1 MRIGDTLK
9 RAAGLF
15 VELPESE
22 PEPETGLG
30 DLPDLSAP
38 LMPSSAPTPV
48 TAPGPTA
55 KTVEQIVRESP
66 GPNLDEIKVPAA
78 PQESPIAPDGT
89 VSFPAIYAMAN
100 LPSSPF
106 TAEQVLELLAS
117 LPAELPME
125 TKRATLKVTLSAMA
139 KTLGVSP
146 ETVVADASRKLAAL
160 AAYAQSYTDQAN
172 GYVTKA
178 ELEIAALQ
186 QEIESRRQG
195 IESATAKQAQ
205 MVQACSVESDRLDDV
220 LEFFSLDVPPSK
232 LAGQP

>member
-9 RAAGLF
+9 KAAGLF
-15 VELPESE
+15 VELPEE
-22 PEPETGLG
+22 PEPEPKLG

-38 LMPSSAPTPV
+38 LAP
-48 TAPGPTA
+48 APRPAA
-55 KTVEQIVRESP
+55 KTVEQIVRDSP
-66 GPNLDEIKVPAA
+66 GPNLDEITIPTQ
-78 PQESPIAPDGT
+78 PQESPMSPDGT
-89 VSFPAIYAMAN
+89 ISFPAIYSMAN

-106 TAEQVLELLAS
+106 TAEQVLELLNS

-172 GYVTKA
+172 TYVQKA
-178 ELEIAALQ
+178 EIEIAAME
-186 QEIESRRQG
+186 QEIQARRGG
-195 IESATAKQAQ
+195 IEAAKAKQTQ
-205 MVQACSVESDRLDDV
+205 MVQACSTESDRLDDV

-232 LAGQP
+232 LAPG